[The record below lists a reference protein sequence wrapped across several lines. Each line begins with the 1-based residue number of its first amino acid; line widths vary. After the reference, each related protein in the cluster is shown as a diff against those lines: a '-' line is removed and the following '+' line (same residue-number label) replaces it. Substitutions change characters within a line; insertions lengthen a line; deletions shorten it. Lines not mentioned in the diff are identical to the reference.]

1 MKSKLIKIYQYRKG
15 GQLFINA
22 TGIDDNGDFY
32 LKSPPRR
39 YGRVLPR
46 SATDEEIGRTTQL
59 LDRDLREG
67 PMEITRIAF
76 IVEFV

>member
-1 MKSKLIKIYQYRKG
+1 VPVYFLKRKEGKMKSKLIKIYQYRKG

-46 SATDEEIGRTTQL
+46 SATDEEIGRTI
-59 LDRDLREG
+59 REV
-67 PMEITRIAF
+67 F
-76 IVEFV
+76 LNCD